1 MFTMFLLSGNNVI
14 SVELRH
20 LIFMY
25 LYTRTQSV
33 QKQIVEYDIKSKY
46 PREYLN
52 FNKVGRDKLSAR
64 KSCFV

>member
-1 MFTMFLLSGNNVI
+1 
-14 SVELRH
+14 
-20 LIFMY
+20 MY

-33 QKQIVEYDIKSKY
+33 HKQIVEYDIKSKY